1 LTGNGAPVA
10 PVSTCAPSLVASAD
24 IPATLGAAVA
34 ELQPSMVLLLGLL
47 PARVALG
54 RTDPLGALRADAH
67 QIGPAPAVV
76 SYAPD
81 FLLRSQASKAAAW
94 ADLCHA
100 LALVRSRCA

>member
-1 LTGNGAPVA
+1 
-10 PVSTCAPSLVASAD
+10 
-24 IPATLGAAVA
+24 
-34 ELQPSMVLLLGLL
+34 MVLLLGLL

-54 RTDPLGALRADAH
+54 RADPLGALRAGAH
-67 QIGPAPAVV
+67 QIGSAPAVV

-100 LALVRSRCA
+100 LALVRATTA